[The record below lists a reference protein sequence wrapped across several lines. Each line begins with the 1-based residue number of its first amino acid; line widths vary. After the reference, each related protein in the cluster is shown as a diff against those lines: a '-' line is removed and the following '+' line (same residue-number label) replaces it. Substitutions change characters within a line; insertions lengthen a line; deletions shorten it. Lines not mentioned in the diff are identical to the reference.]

1 MKKIAAGLIIFI
13 FLFPLVGE
21 AHSPDET
28 YIKIVKP
35 KNGIY
40 LMDRRII
47 PMVGQVVIGGVTVMA
62 DASEDITGV
71 EFMLPQRWDA
81 DLWLYT
87 MTPHLP
93 IPFTGISPLMD

>member
-1 MKKIAAGLIIFI
+1 
-13 FLFPLVGE
+13 
-21 AHSPDET
+21 
-28 YIKIVKP
+28 
-35 KNGIY
+35 
-40 LMDRRII
+40 MDRRII

-81 DLWLYT
+81 GPWSYT

-93 IPFTGISPLMD
+93 ISFTGISPLMD